1 MPCLSSRG
9 NVTNNASEGITN
21 QKILVAK
28 VLTFVTS
35 LVSMYSQII
44 AITETKGIDARIAPI
59 NVLRLAIS
67 DIATTRTV
75 VTIIL
80 SR

>member
-1 MPCLSSRG
+1 MPCLISRG
-9 NVTNNASEGITN
+9 NVINNASEGITS

-28 VLTFVTS
+28 ALTFVAS
-35 LVSMYSQII
+35 FVSMYSQII

-59 NVLRLAIS
+59 KVLRLAIS
-67 DIATTRTV
+67 EIATIRVV
-75 VTIIL
+75 VTTIF